1 MEHELKTMCELLE
14 EHISVQGSLLELSQ
28 EKKQVIISGN
38 TERLNE
44 IVQTELKSLAR
55 MNSIEKRRTALVAAL
70 SKELGVQEGELT
82 VSVLSERAGG
92 TPAGSRLTAL
102 QEELTKLLREQADQ
116 NNINKK
122 LLETQLE
129 YTDTMLNLIVG
140 PDDPLNNFYGG
151 DGRTTDAEIRK
162 SAGIFDQEI

>member
-1 MEHELKTMCELLE
+1 MEQELNMMCELLE
-14 EHISVQGSLLELSQ
+14 EHISVQTTLLELSQ

-44 IVQTELKSLAR
+44 IVQLELKSLAK

-70 SKELGVQEGELT
+70 SKKLDIPEAEFT
-82 VSVLSERAGG
+82 VRALAERAGES
-92 TPAGSRLTAL
+92 PDARRLTVL
-102 QEELTKLLREQADQ
+102 RGQLSMLLRQQSEQNSLNQ
-116 NNINKK
+116 K

-140 PDDPLNNFYGG
+140 PDDPLNNFYGV
-151 DGRTTDAEIRK
+151 DGRTTDTEISK
-162 SAGIFDQEI
+162 GAGIFDQEI